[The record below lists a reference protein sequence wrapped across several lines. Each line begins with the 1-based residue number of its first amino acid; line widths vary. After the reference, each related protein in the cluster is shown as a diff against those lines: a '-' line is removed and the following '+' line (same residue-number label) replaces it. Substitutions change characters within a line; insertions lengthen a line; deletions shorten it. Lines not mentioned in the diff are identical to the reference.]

1 MPRVKQVTAAKDYPQ
16 FGIVKGQKHYHW
28 KRKTGPYTSQ
38 EYRQVDPPRIE
49 QLTSSAFRIAI
60 HHIEKQRDEITD
72 PSGIDDL
79 ITAVEELA
87 GEQREKFD
95 NMPEGLQQGDT
106 GQTLE
111 QQADTLDAAAEEF
124 GTIRDEWQEAVE
136 TYESE
141 KDIYDAQKLDFDA
154 AMAEHEEEWAEWD
167 ENGQEGDEPEAP
179 EEPQEP
185 EEVDTDE
192 YTGRLGDVQLEP

>member
-1 MPRVKQVTAAKDYPQ
+1 MPRVKQVVAAKDYPK

-28 KRKTGPYTSQ
+28 KRKTGPRSSQ
-38 EYRQVDPPRIE
+38 EYRQVEPPRIE
-49 QLTSSAFRIAI
+49 QLTSSSFRIAI

-87 GEQREKFD
+87 AEQREKFD

-124 GTIRDEWQEAVE
+124 GTIRDEWQEALDNHE
-136 TYESE
+136 TEVSNYEV
-141 KDIYDAQKLDFDA
+141 QMLDYNA
-154 AMAEHEEEWAEWD
+154 AMEAHDDEDEE
-167 ENGQEGDEPEAP
+167 DEPE
-179 EEPQEP
+179 EP
-185 EEVDTDE
+185 EDPGEFDADE

>member
-1 MPRVKQVTAAKDYPQ
+1 MPRVKQVTAAKDYPK
-16 FGIVKGQKHYHW
+16 FGIVKGQKHYYW
-28 KRKTGPYTSQ
+28 KRKTGPRSSQ
-38 EYRQVDPPRIE
+38 EYRQVEPPRIE
-49 QLTSSAFRIAI
+49 QLTGSAYKIAI

-124 GTIRDEWQEAVE
+124 GTIRDEWQEALE
-136 TYESE
+136 NH
-141 KDIYDAQKLDFDA
+141 A
-154 AMAEHEEEWAEWD
+154 EEERAWDEYQTALSEWD
-167 ENGQEGDEPEAP
+167 EESGEDEPEEAD
-179 EEPQEP
+179 EPDEF
-185 EEVDTDE
+185 DADE